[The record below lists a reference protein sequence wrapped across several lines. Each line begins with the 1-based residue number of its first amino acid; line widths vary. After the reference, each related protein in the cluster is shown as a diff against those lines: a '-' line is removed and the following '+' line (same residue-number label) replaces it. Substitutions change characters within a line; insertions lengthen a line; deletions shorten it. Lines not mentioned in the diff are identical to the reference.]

1 MSVRVP
7 IVLLVLLLLIPQA
20 NARNKKKQVL
30 PEYVLRAQ
38 TIAVV
43 IRPEAGEPLT
53 SPNANRTAQNNVEN
67 AITKWGRFRVIPN
80 AEAADLIIAIRTGH
94 ASGPTIRNSPADR
107 RTNDQI
113 GDIPDASQQG
123 QPPASQQGH
132 SPDLTNSGP
141 ASTTDRR
148 PHISNEMGPSED
160 SFEVYRGRVDY
171 PLDAPAVWR
180 YLAKGALDDL
190 PEVVAVEQF
199 RKEILEAERQS
210 QQKP

>member
-7 IVLLVLLLLIPQA
+7 IAFLVLLLLVPHA
-20 NARNKKKQVL
+20 SAKNKKKQVL

-38 TIAVV
+38 TVAVV

-53 SPNANRTAQNNVEN
+53 SPNANRTAQTNVEN
-67 AITKWGRFRVIPN
+67 AITKWGRFKVIMN
-80 AEAADLIIAIRTGH
+80 AQAADLIIAVRTGH
-94 ASGPTIRNSPADR
+94 ANGPTIRNSPADK

-113 GDIPDASQQG
+113 GNIPDANQQG
-123 QPPASQQGH
+123 P
-132 SPDLTNSGP
+132 SPDLTNPGR
-141 ASTTDRR
+141 STVTDRR
-148 PHISNEMGPSED
+148 PHIVSNETGPSED

-180 YLAKGALDDL
+180 CVAKDALDDF
-190 PEVVAVEQF
+190 PELVAVEQF
-199 RKEILEAERQS
+199 RNVITEAERQS

>member
-7 IVLLVLLLLIPQA
+7 IAFLVLLLLIPQA
-20 NARNKKKQVL
+20 NARNKKKQLL

-38 TIAVV
+38 TVAVV

-67 AITKWGRFRVIPN
+67 AITKWGRFKVITN

-94 ASGPTIRNSPADR
+94 ANGPTIRNSPADR

-123 QPPASQQGH
+123 HSPGQQGH

-141 ASTTDRR
+141 ASTTDRG
-148 PHISNEMGPSED
+148 PHISNEVGPSED

-180 YLAKGALDDL
+180 YVAKGALDDF
-190 PEVVAVEQF
+190 PGVVAVEQF
-199 RKEILEAERQS
+199 RNVITEAERQS